1 VVCAGSPMNANYYQD
16 GKYYRGRAEECRVVG
31 EILAT
36 PALRSKMMKIAA
48 DYERLADAADKAM
61 SEYAANLPALR

>member
-1 VVCAGSPMNANYYQD
+1 MNKNYYRD

-36 PALRSKMMKIAA
+36 PALRSKMLKIAA
-48 DYERLADAADKAM
+48 DYERLADAADTAM
-61 SEYAANLPALR
+61 SGAAYAADLPPLR